1 MKSDLRKNQLVIPFG
16 VGATY
21 NYLLFSAI
29 TMSVDEW
36 NIQYEKKLA
45 LSEGLMDHRL
55 ISYINKKLRSYE
67 GSRSLRIRFLC
78 SPPIDYDP
86 FASQEEQA
94 VTGPYT
100 SRKFPQWGSCSRCSA
115 LVKFNPTHAYSTRCQ
130 NPNSP
135 PWMKSQQSCLSL
147 KGNAGKIEPVRFVA
161 YCSKGHIQDLPYI
174 KIMQTACS
182 RDCDLNN
189 KQHSPTAPYLYL
201 SDDTLGFG
209 FTSISI
215 NCASCGS
222 RKRFRGIGN
231 EEDRDKFISSYGE
244 KIFQC
249 EGAKPWTSDVNDECS
264 EMLSVSPRAASKLY
278 LPVQESALKI
288 PDADLVRNPF
298 LDTDEVI
305 KWIEKGT
312 DLIKIRD
319 MIEALDLDEKHSM
332 NKEDMLKLIQE
343 ERDSAE
349 NHDIELDENID
360 LDKLEDSFYKKEF
373 ETLIKENVNERDFV
387 SKKEDLFQYS
397 KQIQKSFESLHSVKK
412 LIEITANLGFER
424 KGRANIE
431 FNESF
436 QPARV
441 NENFLPAFKSTG
453 EGIFINFGLKNLE
466 DWYTSNSN
474 FKNLE
479 EQLSINASS
488 SQNKNIKAKNYDY
501 RFILIHT
508 FSHLLMRQLE
518 IECGYSLTEIKERIY
533 FSEAENMA
541 GLLIYTASADSQ
553 GSLGGLVRMIKPSFF
568 EGVFKNAIENAYVCF
583 NDPICIESK
592 GQGYSG
598 LSLGACHACAMIP
611 DLACSTLPKNI
622 FLDRNALIGNETNA
636 KGYFSNF

>member
-1 MKSDLRKNQLVIPFG
+1 MSSDLRKNQLVIPFG

-36 NIQYEKKLA
+36 NIQNEKKQA
-45 LSEGLMDHRL
+45 LSHGLMDQRF
-55 ISYINKKLRSYE
+55 INYINKKLRSYE
-67 GSRSLRIRFLC
+67 GSQSVIVRFLC
-78 SPPIDYDP
+78 SPPTEYNK
-86 FASQEEQA
+86 FASQEEKA

-100 SRKFPQWGSCSRCSA
+100 ARKFPQWGSCSRCSA
-115 LVKFNPTHAYSTRCQ
+115 LIKFDPTFPYPTICQ
-130 NPNSP
+130 NPSSP
-135 PWMKSQQSCLSL
+135 PWMKTQQSCLSL
-147 KGNAGKIEPVRFVA
+147 KYNAGKIEPVRFVA

-174 KIMQTACS
+174 KIMETECS
-182 RDCDLNN
+182 NNCDLNN
-189 KQHSPTAPYLYL
+189 KLHSSAAPSLYL

-215 NCASCGS
+215 SCGECNS
-222 RKRFRGIGN
+222 RKRFTGISSS
-231 EEDRDKFISSYGE
+231 EERDKFITSYGE
-244 KIFQC
+244 KIFKC
-249 EGAKPWTSDVNDECS
+249 EGSKPWTSDPNDDCS

-278 LPVQESALKI
+278 LPIQESALKI

-298 LDTDEVI
+298 LDTDIVI

-312 DLIKIRD
+312 DLLRIRD
-319 MIEALDLDEKHSM
+319 TIEELDLDEKYSI
-332 NKEDMLKLIQE
+332 NKQDMLKLIQE
-343 ERDSAE
+343 ERDAAE
-349 NHDIELDENID
+349 IQNSELDEDID

-373 ETLIKENVNERDFV
+373 ETLIKENVNEQDFV
-387 SKKEDLFQYS
+387 SKKEEISQYS
-397 KQIQKSFESLHSVKK
+397 KEVQKSFESLHSVKK

-424 KGRANIE
+424 KGETNIE
-431 FNESF
+431 FNERF

-441 NENFLPAFKSTG
+441 NADFLPAYRSIG
-453 EGIFINFGLKNLE
+453 EGIFINFGIGNLKNWHSE
-466 DWYTSNSN
+466 NSN
-474 FKNLE
+474 FKKLE
-479 EQLSINASS
+479 EQLLKNGSSNSS
-488 SQNKNIKAKNYDY
+488 SNINEKNYDY

-533 FSEAENMA
+533 FSEEENMA
-541 GLLIYTASADSQ
+541 GVLIYTASADSQ

-568 EGVFKNAIENAYVCF
+568 ESVFKNAIENAYVCF

-598 LSLGACHACAMIP
+598 LSLGACHACGMIP

-622 FLDRNALIGNETNA
+622 FLDRNALIGNEKNSL
-636 KGYFSNF
+636 GYFKDL